1 VGFGEAGSEII
12 AENMG
17 KGGDVDP
24 MLPGKKLL
32 LFLDFVLLEFLMMQL
47 RFYNKVLWCL

>member
-24 MLPGKKLL
+24 MLPGKKIIAVVNQWHT
-32 LFLDFVLLEFLMMQL
+32 DFSGAVNHFKK
-47 RFYNKVLWCL
+47 RAHC